1 MKKLFVFL
9 AAFVIC
15 LSATCRAEWP
25 ADEIVEKCDPFY
37 LRTMDPAYLR
47 ILRNAIYATYG
58 RAFQNKDLKD
68 YFSNEDWYTENPDY
82 SDALL
87 NEQETECAGVIK
99 QIEDELTAKLSAL
112 KGVQRVDDLDMLT
125 NTHLFGALDPR
136 TRELLQSN
144 GFAILPTQ
152 QEQLFHIYE
161 QNTYNLIPSFVTAD
175 LVLQLYHQ
183 FFDSSLRSIEEK
195 NLLPQLETLVTE
207 MYKAYATPIEE
218 PLAAGQD
225 DVRTSNAAYFAVACL
240 LLKQDIDLS
249 LLAAETRDA
258 VQKEMELLANHEKRI
273 KSNIF
278 PYQIDYS
285 QFIPR
290 GHYTRSEELK
300 RYFLAMM
307 WLGNTLFAFEP
318 DPVLAKV
325 VTKADTDL
333 LIRRAMDMSVVLKTQ
348 ITADG
353 RSLLDVWHSLYDITE
368 FFVGAADDLTPE
380 LVYEIATEVYGE
392 SPAKDM
398 YHDAAKLEQ
407 VRELAKK
414 KNPARIK
421 QEFKGS
427 PDGVQF
433 RFMGQRYIPDSEMLQ
448 RLSKFPPRPIPK
460 GLDVMAVIG
469 SDTAETLLID
479 LYREAEKWNEFEPR
493 LDALKKDFSK
503 LTPEEWRQN
512 MYYGWLWTLQALVAE
527 RPSGK
532 GIPYFATTPAWDKK
546 NLNTAL
552 ASWAELRHDT
562 LLYAKQSIT
571 AECGDGGQFVNPDK
585 PRGYVEPNAEA
596 FRRLELLT
604 ELSIAG
610 LEKFGYL
617 QDSHSQDD
625 YEYYSVKSKYDMV
638 LELVTFL
645 RKAAEKQLAGK
656 ALSREEYDQ
665 INVIGGVVERIT
677 LSLFEPSPQYWEL
690 VSETD
695 RFMAVIADVH
705 THGDNILEEAV
716 GFPHELLIIAPVDG
730 VPYLMRGAVFSYYE
744 FVSRNSKR
752 LTDEEWQKLLKEG
765 SIPDPPEWMRDL
777 ILPQERKPVEG
788 KVFYTSGC

>member
-1 MKKLFVFL
+1 MKKLLVTI
-9 AAFVIC
+9 AALVIC
-15 LSATCRAEWP
+15 LSASCRAEWP

-37 LRTMDPAYLR
+37 LRTMEPSYLR

-58 RAFQNKDLKD
+58 RPFQSQDLKD
-68 YFSNEDWYTENPDY
+68 YFKNEFWYKENPGY
-82 SDALL
+82 TDAML

-99 QIEDELTAKLSAL
+99 HIEDELTAKLAAL

-125 NTHLFGALDPR
+125 NVHLFGELDPR

-152 QEQLFHIYE
+152 EEQLFHIYE
-161 QNTYNLIPSFVTAD
+161 QNAYQRIPSFVTAD
-175 LVLQLYHQ
+175 LALQLYHQ
-183 FFDSSLRSIEEK
+183 FFDSSLRSIEEN

-207 MYKAYATPIEE
+207 MYEINAA
-218 PLAAGQD
+218 LAAKDGPPALAE
-225 DVRTSNAAYFAVACL
+225 VREANAAYFAVAAL
-240 LLKQDIDLS
+240 LLNKDIDLS
-249 LLAAETRDA
+249 LIRPEAGKA
-258 VQKEMELLANHEKRI
+258 VQKELELLAKHERRE
-273 KSNIF
+273 KSNLF
-278 PYQIDYS
+278 PYKIDYS

-290 GHYTRSEELK
+290 GHYTRSEALK

-318 DPVLAKV
+318 DPVLAKE
-325 VTKADTDL
+325 VTLQDTDR
-333 LIRRAMDMSVVLKTQ
+333 LIAQALDMAFLMKTRS
-348 ITADG
+348 ARDG
-353 RSLLDVWHSLYDITE
+353 RPLLDLWHSLYDITE

-380 LVYEIATEVYGE
+380 LVHEIGVQVYGALP
-392 SPAKDM
+392 PADH
-398 YHDAAKLEQ
+398 YADADKIAQ
-407 VRELAKK
+407 ARELARQ

-421 QEFKGS
+421 QEFLGS
-427 PDGVQF
+427 PNGAQF

-469 SDTAETLLID
+469 SDTAQTLLLD
-479 LYREAEKWNEFEPR
+479 LYREGEKWDEYIPR

-503 LTPEEWRQN
+503 ITPEEWRRN
-512 MYYGWLWTLQALVAE
+512 MYFGWLWTLQALVAE
-527 RPSGK
+527 RPAGRA
-532 GIPYFATTPAWDKK
+532 IPYFATTPAWDRK

-571 AECGDGGQFVNPDK
+571 AECGDGGDFVNPDK
-585 PRGYVEPNAEA
+585 PRGFVEPNAEA

-610 LEKFGYL
+610 LERFGYL
-617 QDSHSQDD
+617 DESGEEDYDS
-625 YEYYSVKSKYDMV
+625 YSLKSKFEMV
-638 LELVTFL
+638 LELVSFL
-645 RKAAEKQLAGK
+645 RQAAEKQLAGQS
-656 ALSREEYDQ
+656 LTREEQDQ
-665 INVIGGVVERIT
+665 INIIGGVVERIT
-677 LSLFEPSPQYWEL
+677 LALFEPSPQYWEL

-705 THGDNILEEAV
+705 THGDNILEQAV

-752 LTDEEWQKLLKEG
+752 LTDEEWQKLLKQG
-765 SIPDPPEWMRDL
+765 SIPDPPEWMREL
-777 ILPQERKPVEG
+777 ILPQQRKPADG
-788 KVFYTSGC
+788 KVFYSSGC